1 MTEIN
6 VINPLSLV
14 TENNRVNLDNGTEAT
29 EAAEAA
35 AAAKAEAEAAEAEAE
50 AEIWSDKYTN
60 EALVKLR
67 TEAEAAAA
75 KGQTFKFG
83 TKGYMQSFEAVQAI
97 TAKIKAEIAGIKKQE
112 IEAAKAA
119 KVQAINDQFEAVAEA
134 FEALGVSKANGVP
147 AEVYDAEKAAATALL
162 DGCKN
167 LVLGAPKQPT
177 ATAANSDQSSQSSSN
192 GASHGNVNSAIISEY
207 VELRKGMNHTEAVKA
222 LQSAPYNNGEGF
234 KRGSV
239 NTYTRNYRLSIGEI
253 TE

>member
-1 MTEIN
+1 MTEQTIQ
-6 VINPLSLV
+6 
-14 TENNRVNLDNGTEAT
+14 TEQTTVNGVLNGIPAN

-35 AAAKAEAEAAEAEAE
+35 AAAKAEAEAAEEAAE
-50 AEIWSDKYTN
+50 AEIWDRTKYTN
-60 EALVKLR
+60 ENLDKLR
-67 TEAEAAAA
+67 NEGEEAAA
-75 KGQTFKFG
+75 KIQTFKFG
-83 TKGYMQSFEAVQAI
+83 SKGYMSAFEAVQAI
-97 TAKIKAEIAGIKKQE
+97 TAKIRAEISSIKKQE

-119 KVQAINDQFEAVAEA
+119 KVQAINDQFNAVAEA

-147 AEVYDAEKAAATALL
+147 AEVYDAERAAATALL

-167 LVLGAPKQPT
+167 LVLGQPKQPT
-177 ATAANSDQSSQSSSN
+177 ATAANDQSSQSSN
-192 GASHGNVNSAIISEY
+192 GASHGNVNAAIISEY

>member
-1 MTEIN
+1 MSEIN

-14 TENNRVNLDNGTEAT
+14 TENNRVNLENGTEAN
-29 EAAEAA
+29 EAAAAAA

-112 IEAAKAA
+112 VEAAKAA

-147 AEVYDAEKAAATALL
+147 TEVYDAEKAAATALL

-177 ATAANSDQSSQSSSN
+177 ATAANSDQSSQSN